1 MDFHLST
8 TSFSLDLLSQQTDDF
23 FCANFEKETENL
35 TGLKKRTSQAAFDM
49 FLSFS
54 EDEYSNSEEEDLEPP
69 VISKDYEAD
78 IESDEEELKLA
89 NRLRP
94 KKRVNIT
101 SSHFTPTHLDNLVY
115 ETLKKG
121 FNKIKEMKQVRVFL
135 NHHLETRYADYVF
148 RLGLEGSS

>member
-8 TSFSLDLLSQQTDDF
+8 TSYSLDLLSQQTDDF

-35 TGLKKRTSQAAFDM
+35 TGLKKSVSLLAFDV
-49 FLSFS
+49 FSSSSEVESLNSGS
-54 EDEYSNSEEEDLEPP
+54 EDIELSLQFNDFKADVESEEEAKPAINLM
-69 VISKDYEAD
+69 
-78 IESDEEELKLA
+78 
-89 NRLRP
+89 R
-94 KKRVNIT
+94 KKRVNI
-101 SSHFTPTHLDNLVY
+101 SNPHFNPTQLDNLLY